1 MTMEWEVDRSD
12 ATHTLYTHKTSVQ
25 GWDDLVDVLEAQFA
39 KLGELLASTYAQAP
53 FRRIY
58 FDFVPDVG
66 RVLGIP
72 CAQDV
77 TKLNNFPMTVA
88 VQSSFLEN
96 EYAALPDSYSVPEV
110 EWEAAFD
117 ANTARFRAALQ
128 KALATPT
135 SRKVL
140 DRMRQGRN
148 VAVYL
153 QIWDTDENIEQLPV

>member
-53 FRRIY
+53 FCRIY

-88 VQSSFLEN
+88 VDSCFVAKQHAS
-96 EYAALPDSYSVPEV
+96 LPEFDSKTAKK
-110 EWEAAFD
+110 WQKAFD
-117 ANTARFRAALQ
+117 ANAAHFRAALLN
-128 KALATPT
+128 ALGTASSQYTL
-135 SRKVL
+135 KQ
-140 DRMRQGRN
+140 MRERHK

-153 QIWDTDENIEQLPV
+153 QIWDSESDIEELSV